1 LVRGGGITGRI
12 YRGVIEMQSISW
24 KILLV
29 EDDRDD
35 YILTRSLLADAS
47 GTEFELDWVS
57 SYDQALEELGT
68 PHWDAV
74 LVDYMLGANSGL
86 DLVREPVSKQSQ
98 IPFILLTGKGNYE
111 VDIEAME
118 AGVTDYLVKG
128 EVTAPLLERTIRYAI
143 ERHQSRIA
151 LQKAHDELEI
161 RVSERT
167 RDLAQANQELRK
179 EIAERE
185 RVEKA
190 LRESEARFRRL
201 AETTSSAIFIVQD
214 EEIRYANNAAQAITG
229 YSLEE
234 LTGMEFW
241 KIVHPTYQSVL
252 KQRGLKDAWSSQRL
266 ETAGDKIPLRYELK
280 ISRKD
285 GKERWADLTLGKME
299 YEGWAA
305 LIVTAFDITER
316 DLAEKALR
324 KAKGELE
331 KRVEE
336 RTLELQETNKKLQFE
351 LSERKRRSEEREKL
365 LHQVETERERAESL
379 LQENQEQREFLETL
393 MQVAPVGVAVV
404 RGPEHRYQFANP
416 YYRAFLEKTPSTQ
429 LAGKSINEI
438 FPETASKR
446 ILKLLQEVYASGEN
460 QRVDEVPMYSEKKGE
475 HTYWN
480 IDHVPLWDV
489 SGEVNGVL
497 IITHDVTDSV
507 VAIQEVER
515 ALQQSKRAA
524 EEAQH
529 RADELNAVF
538 AAMTDA
544 VIIYGGDGV
553 PLKANPTAIN
563 ILGFDPAGMK
573 RQELIRMLS
582 LRFSDGRS
590 VLPKNLPS
598 SHALEGKTVIRERL
612 LFTNQAGKTF
622 TILASASPLITEGVV
637 AVWHDVTEQ
646 EALLSQ
652 IEDEQ
657 SKLKAIFENAPEGI
671 VVVDE
676 ASRIVMANPVAER
689 IYARPIP
696 FGQDYDSHLELHL
709 CYPNGSPY
717 DPRDLPLTR
726 AALDGEVHTNQE
738 LLIEWPDG
746 QKRDLLVN
754 CAPIYDGSGR
764 INGGVAIFQDI
775 TLRKQ
780 IQEKIR
786 RNAAQIEMQHHLIQ
800 NREMERLYIAQEI
813 HDGPLQDLIGST
825 FSLADALNM
834 TDDESMV
841 IKLNAIL
848 ASLQAQIRELRA
860 FSSEL
865 RPPTLAPYGLE
876 KAIHSHVERFQ
887 EENPE
892 LNIHLDLMQDG
903 KTLPDEIRLAL
914 YRIYQESLNNVVR
927 HAEARD
933 VWVEFKLDQD
943 LVLLEIKDNGR
954 GFELPDDWLELA
966 RRGHLGLVGI
976 QERAEA
982 IGGSLEILSHPGN
995 GTLVKVSVPTV
1006 ALSKN
1011 FQAKAGV

>member
-1 LVRGGGITGRI
+1 MKT
-12 YRGVIEMQSISW
+12 ISW
-24 KILLV
+24 KILLI

-35 YILTRSLLADAS
+35 YILTRSLLADAR

-57 SYDQALEELGT
+57 SYDQALKELAT

-74 LVDYMLGANSGL
+74 LVDYMLGAKSGL

-143 ERHQSRIA
+143 ERYLSRIA

-161 RVSERT
+161 RVVERT

-179 EIAERE
+179 EIVERE

-214 EEIRYANNAAQAITG
+214 ERIRYANNAAQTITG
-229 YSLEE
+229 YSPED
-234 LTGMEFW
+234 LTGMKFW
-241 KIVHPTYQSVL
+241 KIAHPTYQSVL

-266 ETAGDKIPLRYELK
+266 ETTGDKIPLRYELK
-280 ISRKD
+280 ISHKD
-285 GKERWADLTLGKME
+285 GKERWADLTLGKIE
-299 YEGWAA
+299 YEGQAA

-331 KRVEE
+331 KRVAE
-336 RTLELQETNKKLQFE
+336 RTLELQEANKKLQFE
-351 LSERKRRSEEREKL
+351 LSERERRSEEREKL
-365 LHQVETERERAESL
+365 LHQVETERERAKSL

-416 YYRAFLEKTPSTQ
+416 FYHAFLEKSPSTR
-429 LAGKSINEI
+429 LAGKPVSEI
-438 FPETASKR
+438 FSEAASKR
-446 ILKLLQEVYASGEN
+446 ILKLLQDVYASGEN
-460 QRVDEVPMYSEKKGE
+460 QRVDEVPVYSEKKGE
-475 HTYWN
+475 YTYWN

-524 EEAQH
+524 AEAQH

-553 PLKANPTAIN
+553 PIKANPTAIN

-573 RQELIRMLS
+573 RQELIQMLS
-582 LRFSDGRS
+582 LRFSDGRP
-590 VLPKNLPS
+590 VLPNNLPS
-598 SHALEGKTVIRERL
+598 SRALKGKTVIRERL

-646 EALLSQ
+646 EALLAQ

-689 IYARPIP
+689 ISARPIP
-696 FGQDYDSHLELHL
+696 FGQDYDSHVELRL
-709 CYPNGSPY
+709 CYPDGSPY
-717 DPRDLPLTR
+717 DPRDLPLTK

-786 RNAAQIEMQHHLIQ
+786 RNAAQIEVQHHLIQ

-834 TDDESMV
+834 TNDDRMV
-841 IKLNAIL
+841 IKLNSIL

-876 KAIHSHVERFQ
+876 KAIRSHVERFQ

-892 LNIHLDLMQDG
+892 LKIHLDLMQDG

-927 HAEARD
+927 HAKARD
-933 VWVEFKLDQD
+933 VWVEFNLDQD
-943 LVLLEIKDNGR
+943 QVQLEIRDNGR
-954 GFELPDDWLELA
+954 GFELPSDWLELA

-995 GTLVKVSVPTV
+995 GMVVRVSVPTV

-1011 FQAKAGV
+1011 LQAKAGV

>member
-1 LVRGGGITGRI
+1 
-12 YRGVIEMQSISW
+12 MQSISW

-35 YILTRSLLADAS
+35 YILTRSLLADAR
-47 GTEFELDWVS
+47 GVEFELDWVP
-57 SYDQALEELGT
+57 SYDQALEELET

-74 LVDYMLGANSGL
+74 LVDYMLGAKSGL

-128 EVTAPLLERTIRYAI
+128 EVTAPLLERTIRYAV

-151 LQKAHDELEI
+151 LQKAHDELEK
-161 RVSERT
+161 RVAERT
-167 RDLAQANQELRK
+167 RDLAQANQELRR

-214 EEIRYANNAAQAITG
+214 EQIRYANNAAQAITG
-229 YSLEE
+229 YSPEDLA
-234 LTGMEFW
+234 GMKFW
-241 KIVHPTYQSVL
+241 KIAHPTYQSVL

-266 ETAGDKIPLRYELK
+266 ETVGDKIPLRYELK

-285 GKERWADLTLGKME
+285 GEERWADLTLGKME
-299 YEGWAA
+299 YKGQAA

-331 KRVEE
+331 IRVEE
-336 RTLELQETNKKLQFE
+336 RTLELQEANEQLQFE

-379 LQENQEQREFLETL
+379 LQE
-393 MQVAPVGVAVV
+393 
-404 RGPEHRYQFANP
+404 
-416 YYRAFLEKTPSTQ
+416 
-429 LAGKSINEI
+429 
-438 FPETASKR
+438 
-446 ILKLLQEVYASGEN
+446 
-460 QRVDEVPMYSEKKGE
+460 
-475 HTYWN
+475 
-480 IDHVPLWDV
+480 
-489 SGEVNGVL
+489 
-497 IITHDVTDSV
+497 
-507 VAIQEVER
+507 VER

-524 EEAQH
+524 TEAQH

-538 AAMTDA
+538 VAMTDA

-563 ILGFDPAGMK
+563 ILGFDPAGIQ
-573 RQELIRMLS
+573 RQELIQVIS
-582 LRFSDGRS
+582 LRFPDGRS

-598 SHALEGKTVIRERL
+598 SRALKGKTVIRERL

-622 TILASASPLITEGVV
+622 TILASASPLITDGVV

-646 EALLSQ
+646 EALLAQ
-652 IEDEQ
+652 IEEEQ
-657 SKLKAIFENAPEGI
+657 SRLKAIFENAPEGI

-676 ASRIVMANPVAER
+676 TSRIVMANPVAER

-696 FGQDYDSHLELHL
+696 YGQDYDSHIELHL
-709 CYPNGSPY
+709 CYPDGSPY

-746 QKRDLLVN
+746 QKRDILVN

-764 INGGVAIFQDI
+764 ISGGVAIFQDI

-786 RNAAQIEMQHHLIQ
+786 RNAAQIEVQHHLIQ

-834 TDDESMV
+834 TNDERMV
-841 IKLNAIL
+841 IKLNSIL

-876 KAIHSHVERFQ
+876 KAIRSHVERFQ

-892 LNIHLDLMQDG
+892 LNIHLALMQDG
-903 KTLPDEIRLAL
+903 KTLSDEMRLAL

-933 VWVEFKLDQD
+933 VWVEFNLDPDQIE
-943 LVLLEIKDNGR
+943 LEIRDNGR
-954 GFELPDDWLELA
+954 GFELPSDWLDLA

-982 IGGSLEILSHPGN
+982 IGGSLEIVSQPGN
-995 GTLVKVSVPTV
+995 GMLVKVSVPTI
-1006 ALSKN
+1006 ALSKKL
-1011 FQAKAGV
+1011 QAESGV